1 MTGVVTLYHP
11 NYQPLAD
18 LVLPNLQEYCDKHG
32 YTLLYHCGNYG
43 GGQIGFQKMRYLRD
57 LMRGDL
63 ELALV
68 VDLDVIIT
76 NLDKRFEDFISGDND
91 YFVTK
96 DVNGINNG
104 SFIIRKTDWSMHLLK
119 FMLDHESGFTC
130 EQNVLKTL
138 EAQLVNH
145 GLGILPHP
153 SINSY
158 LHPSLG
164 SPFESIYPEW
174 RDTTFPNVWRQ
185 GDFLLHLPGMNL
197 EQRLHLL
204 SLKELRPI

>member
-1 MTGVVTLYHP
+1 MIGVVTLFHK

-18 LVLPNLQEYCDKHG
+18 LVIPNLQEYCDKHG
-32 YTLLYHCGNYG
+32 YKLLYHCGNYG

-57 LMRGDL
+57 LMKGDL

-76 NLDKRFEDFISGDND
+76 NPDKRFEDFISGDND

-119 FMLDHESGFTC
+119 FMLDNEAGFTC

-138 EAQLVNH
+138 EAQLVNR

-158 LHPSLG
+158 LHD
-164 SPFESIYPEW
+164 IYPEW
-174 RDTTFPNVWRQ
+174 INTPFPNVWKE
-185 GDFLLHLPGMNL
+185 GDFLLHLPGMEL
-197 EQRLHLL
+197 EKRLMIINGM
-204 SLKELRPI
+204 KRGERFK